1 MEPIEDE
8 ELPEE
13 PLPEELP
20 KEIREKKPTNMK
32 LIAVIVAVIII
43 IAAVAGAWAM
53 GLFGDEEE
61 EENQAPTVT
70 TTISTHSAWVGDTI
84 YLNATAE
91 DEDGT
96 VEEIV
101 WYFGDGEMGDVFN
114 TTHVYDYPGSYIVS
128 AIVTDDDGDTGDN
141 EDQLSSMT
149 LIVAAT
155 APDEPSDADPNATA
169 EPYLVLA
176 GSPDIIDIGDEVDFD
191 AGASWAWVGSW
202 INESD
207 HSEGISWEQDIAGID
222 PMTLNYSDGSD
233 EVELDTSDPTA
244 SHVFDEQGNHPVFL
258 TGWSGTDMSIY
269 IKTIHVLK
277 AESGWT
283 GAVKNPDTIIYA
295 TIGEP
300 DTLDPA
306 IDYEQSGGEV
316 LQNVYE
322 TLVWYEGDSAENL
335 VPMLATEVP
344 TFENGRISPDGLMY
358 NFTLRSG
365 ITFHDG
371 TDLTTE
377 DVVYSIQ
384 RVARLDSPI
393 TPGWM
398 VEQVLTAYFGWYIG
412 ATMDDWLTGE
422 APPAY
427 LTVGLSTDPA
437 HIITAADVD
446 TVVENAVVV
455 HDDYNLTMKL
465 IHPYPGFLQICAY
478 TVMSIVSKDYVE
490 AHDDEYMEE
499 HTCGT
504 GPYKLISWEKNSG
517 VRLVRN
523 DDYWRTPASIKN
535 VVILKVEDVNTRML
549 LLKAGDADI
558 IYMPITYE
566 EQFAGDSAYSISK
579 GDPTFDVVFM
589 AFNQDVNLT
598 DLKARFGTS
607 ATDVPFDFFADPNVR
622 RAFASAIDY
631 ETFVDTV
638 WLGNAQQLNG
648 PIPEGMFGYDPTVPK
663 MEFDLDYARSQLEN
677 ATTDWIATGF
687 TLPIFYNAG
696 NEYREAACNMLK
708 DNLESLSPNIQID
721 IKPVTWSVYI
731 PMMNAGPCS
740 MPLFTVGW
748 GPDYADPDDY
758 ALPFMHSEY
767 GIYPY
772 AMGYVNASMDALVEA
787 AAVELN
793 ETLRAEMYT
802 EITWGAYYDVPYIWL
817 YQAKNF
823 HIERSWV
830 TGYYY
835 NPMYSD
841 HYYYVLDK

>member
-1 MEPIEDE
+1 MEPGEDE
-8 ELPEE
+8 ELQEE
-13 PLPEELP
+13 TLPEELP

-32 LIAVIVAVIII
+32 LIAVVVAVIII

-53 GLFGDEEE
+53 GLFGGGE

-101 WYFGDGEMGDVFN
+101 WYFGDGETGDEFN
-114 TTHVYDYPGSYIVS
+114 TTHAYDYPGSYIVY
-128 AIVTDDDGDTGDN
+128 AVVTDDAGDTGDN
-141 EDQLSSMT
+141 EDQLNSMT
-149 LIVAAT
+149 LIVAT
-155 APDEPSDADPNATA
+155 SAPDEPGGVDQNATA

-176 GSPDIIDIGDEVDFD
+176 GNPDIIDIGDTVEFD
-191 AGASWAWVGSW
+191 AAASWAWVFDSW
-202 INESD
+202 VNESD
-207 HSEGISWEQDIAGID
+207 YSEGINWAQDIAGID
-222 PMTLNYSDGSD
+222 PMMLNYSDGSD
-233 EVELDTSDPTA
+233 EEELNTSDPTA
-244 SHVFDEQGNHPVFL
+244 SHVFNAQGNHPVIL
-258 TGWSGTDMSIY
+258 QGWSGTDSAIY

-277 AESGWT
+277 EAST
-283 GAVKNPDTIIYA
+283 VTVAVKNPDTIIYA

-322 TLVWYEGDSAENL
+322 TLVWYDRESAEDL
-335 VPMLATEVP
+335 VPLLATELP
-344 TFENGRISPDGLMY
+344 TFENGRISPDGMMY

-365 ITFHDG
+365 VTFHDG

-384 RVARLDSPI
+384 RIARLDSPI

-398 VEQVLTAYFGWYIG
+398 VEQVVTANVGFYIG
-412 ATMDDWLTGE
+412 ETMGDWTADN
-422 APPAY
+422 APPTY
-427 LTVGLSTDPA
+427 LTDGLSSDPA
-437 HIITAADVD
+437 HVITAADVD
-446 TVVENAVVV
+446 AVVENAVIA
-455 HDDYNLTMKL
+455 HDDYNLTIKL
-465 IHPYPGFLQICAY
+465 IKPYPAFLQICAY
-478 TVMSIVSKDYVE
+478 TVMDIVSKDYVE
-490 AHDDEYMEE
+490 AHDDAYMEE
-499 HTCGT
+499 HTCGS
-504 GPYKLISWEKNSG
+504 GPYKLVSWEKNSG

-523 DDYWRTPASIKN
+523 DNYWRTPAPIKN
-535 VVILKVEDVNTRML
+535 IVILKVEDVNTRML

-566 EQFAGDSAYSISK
+566 DQFTDTALYTIDK

-589 AFNQDVNLT
+589 AFNQDVNLA
-598 DLKARFGTS
+598 DLTSRFGS
-607 ATDVPFDFFADPNVR
+607 SVTDVPSDFFADANVR

-648 PIPEGMFGYDPTVPK
+648 PIPEGMYGYDPSIPK
-663 MEFDLDYARSQLEN
+663 MDFDLEYARSQLEN
-677 ATTDWIATGF
+677 ASTDWIATGF

-696 NEYREAACNMLK
+696 NLYREAACNMLK
-708 DNLESLSPNIQID
+708 DNLESLSPNIHID

-731 PMMNAGPCS
+731 PMMNADPCS

-748 GPDYADPDDY
+748 GPDYADADDY
-758 ALPFMHSEY
+758 VLPFMHSEY

-772 AMGYVNASMDALVEA
+772 AMGYVNLSMDALIEYA
-787 AAVELN
+787 ATEIN
-793 ETLRAEMYT
+793 ETLRSEAYT
-802 EITWGAYYDVPYIWL
+802 NITWGAYYDIPYIWL

-823 HIERSWV
+823 HIERAWMS
-830 TGYYY
+830 GYYY